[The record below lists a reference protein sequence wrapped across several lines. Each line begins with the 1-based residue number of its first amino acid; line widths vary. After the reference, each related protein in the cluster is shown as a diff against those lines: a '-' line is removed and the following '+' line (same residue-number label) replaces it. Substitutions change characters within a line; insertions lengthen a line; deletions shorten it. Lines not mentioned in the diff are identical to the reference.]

1 MLTDI
6 NFEDNQDS
14 PVHNSVGNSVGGDS
28 ISGPFSSPSIATN
41 HHPHH
46 PPHHHHH
53 STTDSIRSNSSGHTD
68 MRTTTITAT
77 TATTNTTPTTATNIN
92 ASGGILSASPTINIT
107 SNLAS
112 SATTGGRPATLPI
125 SSPFGPPSD
134 TNLTTMVKSTTT
146 TGDLNSTGLLATLAT
161 PKNTPLDSMKEW
173 TDTFYKCTLQY
184 VNEKLGKCS
193 RTVDASLE
201 AEIERLRD
209 TQRKY
214 LNILETCRHMI
225 KVYNTLVRQQLYI
238 CKSFGELAIRES
250 KRAEVI
256 SKGSSSS
263 SFAFDLSPTTNGG
276 GGGSSDGTPVSS
288 NSHGGE
294 NGSTTTN
301 TNTSSPMMMMSLTV
315 DFRSNADMFRSIAKS
330 GEKLIL
336 ALRFFCS
343 NLDTVANK
351 TIEDTI
357 VTIKAYESS
366 RLEFDAEKNAV
377 ANLLPAQAASA
388 ANTEKLISS
397 KAKFERL
404 RDDVQVKMQFL
415 EENKAKVMHKQLLLL
430 HNAFAAY
437 ASGNAE
443 SLESTL
449 KQFSIK
455 APTAQSW
462 LEK

>member
-1 MLTDI
+1 MLTEITFDESQ
-6 NFEDNQDS
+6 NS
-14 PVHNSVGNSVGGDS
+14 LAHNDVGDS
-28 ISGPFSSPSIATN
+28 SNSTSGPFSAPITN
-41 HHPHH
+41 
-46 PPHHHHH
+46 
-53 STTDSIRSNSSGHTD
+53 SNSSSAAFGSHSSAHPEI
-68 MRTTTITAT
+68 RPTTT
-77 TATTNTTPTTATNIN
+77 
-92 ASGGILSASPTINIT
+92 GIQSPTINIT
-107 SNLAS
+107 NNMAS
-112 SATTGGRPATLPI
+112 TATAAGSGVSVGGSGGGVGVVGSGRPATLPI

-134 TNLTTMVKSTTT
+134 TNSTTMVKSTTT

-184 VNEKLGKCS
+184 VNEKLGKCQ

-201 AEIERLRD
+201 TEIERLRD

-214 LNILETCRHMI
+214 SNILETCRHMI
-225 KVYNTLVRQQLYI
+225 KVYNTLVRQQQYI
-238 CKSFGELAIRES
+238 CKSFGELAVRES
-250 KRAEVI
+250 KRAGTVGVGGGGVEEDFNRNA
-256 SKGSSSS
+256 S
-263 SFAFDLSPTTNGG
+263 SFEPLTTTNG
-276 GGGSSDGTPVSS
+276 T
-288 NSHGGE
+288 
-294 NGSTTTN
+294 NGSTNGPFNEGVGGTGCAGGGDGRG
-301 TNTSSPMMMMSLTV
+301 SPVMMNLAV
-315 DFRSNADMFRSIAKS
+315 DFRQNADMLRSISKS

-357 VTIKAYESS
+357 LTIKAYESA
-366 RLEFDAEKNAV
+366 RLEYDAEKNAV

-404 RDDVQVKMQFL
+404 RDDVSVKIQFL
-415 EENKAKVMHKQLLLL
+415 EENKAKVMHKQLVLL

-437 ASGNAE
+437 SSGNDA
-443 SLESTL
+443 SLENTL

-455 APTAQSW
+455 TSGPQSW